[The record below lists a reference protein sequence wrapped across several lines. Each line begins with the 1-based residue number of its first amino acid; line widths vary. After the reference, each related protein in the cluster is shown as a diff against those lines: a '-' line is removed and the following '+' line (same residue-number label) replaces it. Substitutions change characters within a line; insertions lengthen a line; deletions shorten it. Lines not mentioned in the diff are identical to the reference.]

1 MTMDIRADR
10 RNQVSVIS
18 ITGSVD
24 ALTAGEVSAF
34 LTGQIRDGQARIV
47 MDLAQVDFMSSAGL
61 RAILA
66 ALKESRQEGGDLRLA
81 AAQPGVDKVLH
92 LSGFTTILKA
102 YPTVEEAI
110 KSFSISGS

>member
-1 MTMDIRADR
+1 MKMDIRAERQD
-10 RNQVSVIS
+10 QVSVIS

-24 ALTAGEVSAF
+24 AMTAGELSAF
-34 LTGQIRDGQARIV
+34 LTGQLRDGQTRIV
-47 MDLAQVDFMSSAGL
+47 IDLTQVDFLSSAGL

-81 AAQPGVDKVLH
+81 AAQPGVDRVLH

-102 YPTVEEAI
+102 YPTVDEAAR
-110 KSFSISGS
+110 SFSPPGI